1 MRRIS
6 PRFLVLMV
14 FISAATCI
22 AALLLSGHSHSFGME
37 PFEQLLTQF
46 AIYGQQMAQNGN
58 AYPLE
63 LVERAKDLVNQ
74 SFLISTTQ
82 LFTSGIIMSLAVLLA
97 WIIMNAENS
106 GKENEQNNAQA
117 NSDSVSGFNPLLA
130 QAQSAVAEIA
140 DQLDKID
147 TSSPLQEDT
156 RLRLKTLTSDTTKRL
171 ISISQKIAMI
181 HIPTQQIFERSV
193 KLTESTK
200 STLEQMSQIEHQ
212 AEECNLTLQSSHK
225 DFNEA
230 LKSSKDVIHRIA
242 SIQYQGQDL
251 IKAIQTSTAKAQ
263 HVTEFMNKS
272 LDLSVSSLIDE
283 VLSSLLACSQKV
295 EAASNLI
302 VRLSQETSTIT
313 QTIEITQDIAEQTN
327 LLALNASI
335 EAARAGEHGK
345 GFAVVAEQVRALAQ
359 RSNVTTRSMIE
370 HLNTIHKQAH
380 EVEIEITACQQA
392 VNSAGKHTKNLSK
405 MFDQLIQ
412 GTKSSLLRLISWIE
426 KQALSIT
433 EAQKIN
439 RKSAELHH
447 EAVDIQESFIRCQ
460 SSLVESAKD
469 FDHTLSGIERIKRL
483 SEQKI
488 PDQVLIQSLAEALTQ
503 ASSELS
509 VSLSSFSSEL
519 EDPSSPSS
527 LAEKT
532 ATLSSL
538 AGAKAWTKILSKKL
552 SNATDRNG
560 NKQAG

>member
-22 AALLLSGHSHSFGME
+22 AALLLSGHSHSPGME
-37 PFEQLLTQF
+37 PLEQLLSQF
-46 AIYGQQMAQNGN
+46 FIYGHQMAQNGN
-58 AYPLE
+58 PYPLE
-63 LVERAKDLVNQ
+63 LVEKAKDLVNQ
-74 SFLISTTQ
+74 SFLIGTTQ
-82 LFTSGIIMSLAVLLA
+82 LFTSAIIMTLAVLLA
-97 WIIMNAENS
+97 WVIMNTENN
-106 GKENEQNNAQA
+106 GKQSEQDSAHNNS
-117 NSDSVSGFNPLLA
+117 NSASAFNPLLA
-130 QAQSAVAEIA
+130 QAQSAVSEIA
-140 DQLDKID
+140 EQLDKID

-181 HIPTQQIFERSV
+181 HIPSQQIFERSV
-193 KLTESTK
+193 KLTESTR
-200 STLEQMSQIEHQ
+200 STLEQMGQIEHQ
-212 AEECNLTLQSSHK
+212 AEECNLTLQNSHK
-225 DFNEA
+225 DFNDA

-263 HVTEFMNKS
+263 HVTESMNKS
-272 LDLSVSSLIDE
+272 LDISVSSLIDE
-283 VLSSLLACSQKV
+283 VQSGLSDCSQKV
-295 EAASNLI
+295 ETASNLI
-302 VRLSQETSTIT
+302 DRLSQETSTIT

-370 HLNTIHKQAH
+370 QLNTIHKQAH
-380 EVEIEITACQQA
+380 EVEIEITACQLAINLADKQ
-392 VNSAGKHTKNLSK
+392 TKKLSK
-405 MFDQLIQ
+405 MFDNLIQ
-412 GTKSSLLRLISWIE
+412 GTKSSLLRLVSWIE

-469 FDHTLSGIERIKRL
+469 FDHTLSGLERLKRL

-488 PDQVLIQSLAEALTQ
+488 PDQVLIQSLAQALTQ
-503 ASSELS
+503 ASAELS

-519 EDPSSPSS
+519 EEPSSPS
-527 LAEKT
+527 AFTEKT
-532 ATLSSL
+532 AALSSL

-552 SNATDRNG
+552 SNATDRNE
-560 NKQAG
+560 NKEAG